1 MASNN
6 SIDNNNPI
14 ISNPATSFLS
24 EQVTFNISGVYT
36 QDDGYVDPSKVQ
48 ITLADINNDGIPDLP
63 YGFDSIVSINDRVVF
78 EYYTNSVTGFTGT
91 RPWICNWDNS
101 VSSYTGDLYLYFP
114 ADPNDNTQIYGVP
127 FISTKIISDV
137 TNPSNTAGAI
147 VIYLDSADL
156 IILNNLVQLS
166 YNGVLPTIS
175 IANQVTAFFNLTADT
190 AIPSYTHIATY
201 YPWLLQSALLV
212 NKIDILNN
220 YILNKVFLQSSSQP
234 GYGVYNTLSVAT
246 SPDSVS
252 YPTNNIFTDNIDSTH
267 YDRNGKSFTQ
277 NTNIP
282 VTSRLPLQYKWK
294 HYSPIDQRVDPSPSN
309 IIDMIVI
316 TNSYYTDM
324 INWKSNNGSLL
335 TLPVAPTT
343 EDLRVQFQDLDQY
356 KMLSDAMVWNSGK
369 FKLLF
374 GPQAAT
380 ELQAT
385 FMVIKAPA
393 TNTTD
398 YEVKTGVIQA
408 IDTYFDIRNWDFG
421 EQFYYTELAAFIHQ
435 QLSTV
440 ISSVVIVPANASQ
453 FGNLFEIT
461 SAPQEIFMSTATVN
475 NVQIVTNY
483 TNQI

>member
-1 MASNN
+1 MYYFLTEALKWKFIGELRNYWAKIPRYEGLVDCILGKYSFDVRPQYCMVVKTG
-6 SIDNNNPI
+6 SAEKIQFSPDNFQAN
-14 ISNPATSFLS
+14 
-24 EQVTFNISGVYT
+24 
-36 QDDGYVDPSKVQ
+36 
-48 ITLADINNDGIPDLP
+48 
-63 YGFDSIVSINDRVVF
+63 
-78 EYYTNSVTGFTGT
+78 
-91 RPWICNWDNS
+91 
-101 VSSYTGDLYLYFP
+101 VSSY
-114 ADPNDNTQIYGVP
+114 V
-127 FISTKIISDV
+127 
-137 TNPSNTAGAI
+137 GA
-147 VIYLDSADL
+147 A
-156 IILNNLVQLS
+156 
-166 YNGVLPTIS
+166 
-175 IANQVTAFFNLTADT
+175 
-190 AIPSYTHIATY
+190 
-201 YPWLLQSALLV
+201 
-212 NKIDILNN
+212 
-220 YILNKVFLQSSSQP
+220 
-234 GYGVYNTLSVAT
+234 
-246 SPDSVS
+246 
-252 YPTNNIFTDNIDSTH
+252 
-267 YDRNGKSFTQ
+267 
-277 NTNIP
+277 
-282 VTSRLPLQYKWK
+282 
-294 HYSPIDQRVDPSPSN
+294 N